1 MGELCINNRQVK
13 GLTMRSYMLSKCII
27 YIKFRR
33 QINQIIGDLF
43 LLFKKIAMNF
53 SFLSGT
59 KPQCRWL
66 MLVRKWVKRQS
77 KVEIVLVSRSCSKS
91 YVYRPSSFYYSF
103 IVSLFHS
110 LPFLYP
116 QSRKLTAGKKR
127 GNSAKEE
134 ICLHPLERMEVN
146 VTEEAY
152 LSYDNI

>member
-1 MGELCINNRQVK
+1 
-13 GLTMRSYMLSKCII
+13 
-27 YIKFRR
+27 
-33 QINQIIGDLF
+33 
-43 LLFKKIAMNF
+43 
-53 SFLSGT
+53 
-59 KPQCRWL
+59 

-91 YVYRPSSFYYSF
+91 YVYWPSSFNYYSF
-103 IVSLFHS
+103 IVSLFRS

-127 GNSAKEE
+127 ENTSSAKEE

-146 VTEEAY
+146 VTEAAY